1 MYKIK
6 IIKVK
11 VNQIFIRNLGQWKF
25 LIVILK
31 MGKSNILIFNKEFLG
46 NLWKKENWGWKKK
59 IMNYLKAK

>member
-6 IIKVK
+6 TIKVK

-46 NLWKKENWGWKKK
+46 NL
-59 IMNYLKAK
+59 